1 MDQKFDVFH
10 ILVKH
15 EYEAQD
21 ILKKLNEGWSFELAA
36 RQFSNCAS
44 ATQGGALG
52 PYKPGRFVEAFD
64 EGLQNLKLHEVSQPV
79 RTRFGYH
86 LILKKKSV

>member
-1 MDQKFDVFH
+1 MNKPFKVFH

-21 ILKKLNEGWSFELAA
+21 VIKKLHEGMSFAQAA
-36 RQFSNCAS
+36 TKFSSCSS
-44 ATQGGALG
+44 ARDGGALG

-64 EGLQNLKLHEVSQPV
+64 EAVTEMPMDTISPPI
-79 RTRFGYH
+79 RTQFGYH
-86 LILKKKSV
+86 VILKK

>member
-1 MDQKFDVFH
+1 MTSSFKVFH

-21 ILKKLNEGWSFELAA
+21 VIKKLHEGMSFSQAA
-36 RQFSNCAS
+36 TKFSTCSS
-44 ATQGGALG
+44 ARDGGALG

-64 EGLQNLKLHEVSQPV
+64 EAAVKLPMNTISPPI
-79 RTRFGYH
+79 RTQFGYH
-86 LILKKKSV
+86 VILKK